1 MDNTRKVLTSQQ
13 FTDILVHGLWNQVAY
28 VWQHFIDFVVYLI
41 PMMKRLLEENEVLE
55 SFKEIISCLIGLL
68 WKVDLSMYGE
78 KGEEH

>member
-1 MDNTRKVLTSQQ
+1 
-13 FTDILVHGLWNQVAY
+13 
-28 VWQHFIDFVVYLI
+28 
-41 PMMKRLLEENEVLE
+41 MMKWLLEENEVLE